1 MKKTRLFVALLVM
14 LVAASGY
21 AQDSYRQAVKDY
33 MAIYSQKAMES
44 YLNQMDSTFKSHNT
58 YYFESGDVDLNQ
70 LTERYFKEGFMDY
83 MTDFMCAKSKE
94 LGVTEAG
101 LRELISLMSTPE
113 GQTYNEHSAQWF
125 EAIKRDTTVFDGL
138 DTLKIM
144 AGEDSDPIQIKAGI
158 DPGYVEKYNKVLEAD
173 LVKQY
178 LQGYFDQYFNI
189 FTMIFRE
196 MPDEMKD
203 VQNKLDRVKNWM
215 ITNLPTMAL
224 NNAYGI
230 ITEDDLDFLAKLQTL
245 DITHQLLGFLPMN
258 PGDLMTIGQ
267 GAMKNYIEW
276 MENHGAVVKEDM
288 KDFIQN
294 FQLFNPKT
302 W

>member
-125 EAIKRDTTVFDGL
+125 EAIKHDTTVFDGL

-144 AGEDSDPIQIKAGI
+144 AGEDPDPIQIKAGI

-178 LQGYFDQYFNI
+178 LQGYFDQSFNI
-189 FTMIFRE
+189 FTMIFR
-196 MPDEMKD
+196 P
-203 VQNKLDRVKNWM
+203 L
-215 ITNLPTMAL
+215 
-224 NNAYGI
+224 
-230 ITEDDLDFLAKLQTL
+230 
-245 DITHQLLGFLPMN
+245 
-258 PGDLMTIGQ
+258 
-267 GAMKNYIEW
+267 
-276 MENHGAVVKEDM
+276 
-288 KDFIQN
+288 
-294 FQLFNPKT
+294 
-302 W
+302 

>member
-144 AGEDSDPIQIKAGI
+144 AGEDPDPIQIKAGI

-215 ITNLPTMAL
+215 IANLPTMAL

-230 ITEDDLDFLAKLQTL
+230 FTEDDLDFVAKTQTL
-245 DITHQLLGFLPMN
+245 DTRKLIGLLPMN
-258 PGDLMTIGQ
+258 PGDMMSMGIGV
-267 GAMKNYIEW
+267 MKDYIEW
-276 MENHGAVVKEDM
+276 MDDHGAVMKEGM
-288 KDFIQN
+288 KEFLQD
-294 FQLFNPKT
+294 FQLFNPKLGD
-302 W
+302 

>member
-144 AGEDSDPIQIKAGI
+144 AGEDPDPIQIKAGI

-215 ITNLPTMAL
+215 IANLPTMAL

-245 DITHQLLGFLPMN
+245 DATHQLLGLLPMN